1 MQQILDQIL
10 QFLQQGIAAIFRF
23 IHLVW
28 TWSSAQIARLFDVP
42 WESWPL
48 WKQILLV
55 VIAAA
60 VVWILFTAALQ
71 LWAAAIRVLSAFA
84 SLLVALVATLPM
96 ILLAGVV
103 ALGGLWAANNVNLA
117 SLQVPAVFSSGESNR
132 QASRNGEP
140 AAEPAN
146 PDTDSSTTQ

>member
-28 TWSSAQIARLFDVP
+28 TWSSAQITRLFDVP

-60 VVWILFTAALQ
+60 VVWILFTAALR
-71 LWAAAIRVLSAFA
+71 LWASAIRVLSAFA

-96 ILLAGVV
+96 ILLAGLV
-103 ALGGLWAANNVNLA
+103 ALGGLWAVNNVNLA

-132 QASRNGEP
+132 QASRSAEP

-146 PDTDSSTTQ
+146 PDADSSTTQ